1 LQAADVAKDRFLAVL
16 SHELR
21 NPLASINSA
30 AELMLSEGVSAAD
43 AQSAGEVVRRQA
55 LGMKAMLEDLMDV
68 SRLKL
73 GRLELKRERVLLST
87 IVSTAMEVAR
97 PMLADARHA
106 LKLDLGKQDI
116 ELDGDPLRL
125 VQVLS
130 NLLSNAAKYTP
141 RSGTITVRA
150 RLAGDQLD
158 LSVTDTGMGM
168 EPERIPTMFE
178 MFAQA
183 NPHED
188 RSHGLGIGLALVKK
202 IVDLHGGQVSARS
215 GGPGKGSEFHV
226 MLPGAKAVAPSP
238 ATATRAPTPAPAETS
253 APQARDLVLIA
264 DDNEDASWG
273 VAKLLEMDGFE
284 TVRVNSGMDAVREIA
299 RLKPQA
305 GIIDIGMPDLGGHEV
320 ARQVR
325 TTPWGRQMVLIAATG
340 WGQEADRRD
349 ALEAGFDA
357 HMTKPV
363 DASKL
368 SEMLDTLLSSKVSAK

>member
-1 LQAADVAKDRFLAVL
+1 
-16 SHELR
+16 
-21 NPLASINSA
+21 
-30 AELMLSEGVSAAD
+30 MLSEGVSAAD

-215 GGPGKGSEFHV
+215 GGPGKGSVFHV

-238 ATATRAPTPAPAETS
+238 ATATRAPTPAPEATS
-253 APQARDLVLIA
+253 APQERGLVLIA
-264 DDNEDASWG
+264 DDNEDAAWG
-273 VAKLLEMDGFE
+273 LAKLLEMDEFE
-284 TVRVNSGMDAVREIA
+284 TVRVSSGIEAVREIA

-325 TTPWGRQMVLIAATG
+325 TTPWGRHMVLIAATG